1 MSSSSSTSLR
11 QHQRRSVIVAT
22 GHATLARNH
31 SVGASTQHHSSS
43 ALFATRR
50 SYRSLPSPATT
61 TTATTTTTTTTTTT
75 ANILHEDDNNQLNEK
90 NPNNIFNFEHPINN
104 FHNSSI
110 SQNINEI
117 NMPRST
123 RHLCGSIIPLQS
135 STSSP
140 NIDHRS
146 IENDHLNSPIFS
158 PIPFRKPDL
167 KYRSNFFIF
176 FLFKFLFKEKN

>member
-61 TTATTTTTTTTTTT
+61 TPATTTTTTTTTT

-176 FLFKFLFKEKN
+176 FFI